1 MTALLTSSQL
11 ASIQTLGLSGMTT
24 SVGIYPTTLDTGLD
38 NSDDAYGSTL
48 TYASSPSATVLG
60 WLVGTW
66 ATSRDTGIGD
76 INTTTLYKLRLPVGT
91 TIRQG
96 WVVKISGNEYL
107 VEDAGTDQTWPEWLT
122 CMVKRNK

>member
-1 MTALLTSSQL
+1 VTALLTADQL
-11 ASIQTLGLSGMTT
+11 AAIRTLGEQGMVTT
-24 SVGIYPTTLDTGLD
+24 VGIYPTSFDTGLD
-38 NSDDAYGSTL
+38 LTDDPYGSEL
-48 TYASSPSATVLG
+48 TYATTPSTVVNG

-76 INTTTLYKLRLPVGT
+76 VNTTTVYKLRLPVGT
-91 TIRQG
+91 SIKPG
-96 WVVKISGNEYL
+96 WVVKIDDREYL